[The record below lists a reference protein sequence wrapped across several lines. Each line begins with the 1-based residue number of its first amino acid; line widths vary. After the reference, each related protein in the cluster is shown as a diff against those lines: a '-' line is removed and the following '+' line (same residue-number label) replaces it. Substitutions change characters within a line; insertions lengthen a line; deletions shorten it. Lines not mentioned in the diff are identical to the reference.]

1 MSNKPGHCRV
11 LRDEPPRS
19 GPVFRSKREQREF
32 RNRALL
38 EAGKAFA
45 TMGRDKI
52 DQDAL
57 VDMLTNLRFA
67 AVNKRIIF
75 YEALRISEIH
85 HLVET
90 GKLAEGWTSKQ

>member
-1 MSNKPGHCRV
+1 
-11 LRDEPPRS
+11 
-19 GPVFRSKREQREF
+19 
-32 RNRALL
+32 
-38 EAGKAFA
+38 
-45 TMGRDKI
+45 
-52 DQDAL
+52 
-57 VDMLTNLRFA
+57 MLTNLRFA